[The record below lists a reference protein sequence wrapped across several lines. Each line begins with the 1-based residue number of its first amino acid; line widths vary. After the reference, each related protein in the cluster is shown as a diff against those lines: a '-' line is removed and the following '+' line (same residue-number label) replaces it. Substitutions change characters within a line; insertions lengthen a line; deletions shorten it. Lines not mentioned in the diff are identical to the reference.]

1 MYFQDRVQAAQ
12 QLIPPLL
19 KYRYENTIVV
29 ALGDSSVGLG
39 ETIAENLHCLM
50 TLFVALDIE
59 IPGEG
64 VAYGTVTEDG
74 AFSINGELSQSELGE
89 YYGEFRSYIEEQKR
103 SQASRVNQLLGD
115 GGLLDPDLL
124 RDHVVILVS
133 DGLKS
138 GSMLDAAV
146 AYLKPI
152 RIQKLVIATP
162 IASVTAVDR
171 MHILGDE
178 LHILNVTDNFMDVDH
193 YYNDNPHLS
202 HEEIIAK
209 INAIILNWH

>member
-39 ETIAENLHCLM
+39 ESIAENLHCLM

-64 VAYGTVTEDG
+64 VSYGTVTEDG

-89 YYGEFRSYIEEQKR
+89 YYSEFRSYIEEQKR